1 MNYWI
6 ARNREKTGPLRR
18 DELLDAGLTE
28 DTLVWREGLPTWTR
42 AGSLEE
48 LAGLFRD
55 NDTGIETGPAP
66 QETPPPA
73 YHTPR
78 PPQPRDAFVPAEAKP
93 AARLPEKPASYVGWS
108 IAAIVCCCMIPAIV
122 ALVFGMKV
130 GSRYDN
136 GDYAGAEKASEMAE
150 IWLIVSIV
158 AGLVVLPFSILLNL

>member
-6 ARNREKTGPLRR
+6 ARNRERTGPFRR
-18 DELLDAGLTE
+18 EELIDTGLTE

-48 LAGLFRD
+48 LKGLFGGSESG
-55 NDTGIETGPAP
+55 DTDPKIT
-66 QETPPPA
+66 PPA
-73 YHTPR
+73 YSTSDYAPLR
-78 PPQPRDAFVPAEAKP
+78 NAFAPASKP
-93 AARLPEKPASYVGWS
+93 TAQIPEKPTSYVGWS
-108 IAAIVCCCMIPAIV
+108 IAAIICCCLIPAIV

-150 IWLIVSIV
+150 IWLIISIV
-158 AGLVVLPFSILLNL
+158 AGLVALPFTILLNI